1 VWAALGLVFVWESI
15 AAMVGTQAVKLG
27 KQTLNLPTRRS
38 WAVASPILALALI
51 PLFANWSSATRN
63 GDTTT
68 RDFAH
73 DLLNSVEP
81 YGILVTVGDNDT
93 FPLWYAQEVEGIR
106 RDVVIANT
114 SLLNTDWYVRQIIR
128 SPIRDYDPAKGPAIY
143 RDKQWPKPANPPL
156 RLTLDEADQI
166 PLAQENRDTVLF
178 TVGKIKAVIQPR
190 IFTKADYAVLLMI
203 RDNPDRPIYFART
216 SGGYGHEL
224 GFGPYLVMQGLAR
237 KLLPDIPT
245 PTRDTLLVP
254 GEGWVDLPRSTAL
267 WNEIFEGHTALEKK
281 GGWPDRASVG
291 IPALYVNT
299 GLILSEALENLGDR
313 AKANEVMK
321 KTEGVARAT
330 RIDEFF
336 SFVNQRSAVPLPA
349 GDSAPRLSV
358 PSSLPPGKKDT
369 GN

>member
-1 VWAALGLVFVWESI
+1 
-15 AAMVGTQAVKLG
+15 
-27 KQTLNLPTRRS
+27 
-38 WAVASPILALALI
+38 
-51 PLFANWSSATRN
+51 
-63 GDTTT
+63 
-68 RDFAH
+68 
-73 DLLNSVEP
+73 
-81 YGILVTVGDNDT
+81 
-93 FPLWYAQEVEGIR
+93 
-106 RDVVIANT
+106 VVIANT

-128 SPIRDYDPAKGPAIY
+128 SPIRDYDSTKGPAIY
-143 RDKQWPKPANPPL
+143 RDRQWTRPANPPL

-224 GFGPYLVMQGLAR
+224 GFGPYLAMQGLAR
-237 KLLPDIPT
+237 KLLPDVPT
-245 PTRDTLLVP
+245 PSRDTVLVP
-254 GEGWVDLPRSTAL
+254 GEGWVDIPRSTAL
-267 WNEIFEGHTALEKK
+267 WNEVFEGHQALINK

-313 AKANEVMK
+313 ANAAKVML

-336 SFVNQRSAVPLPA
+336 TFINQRSTIPLPT

-358 PSSLPPGKKDT
+358 PNSLPPGKRDT
-369 GN
+369 GGN